1 MSGSAS
7 SDSGG
12 FSGARDRWA
21 ALEPGSGASE
31 CGGLSGARNR
41 RAALEPGSR
50 ASECSGLSGAG
61 NRRALSP
68 GGTGVVGE
76 CVADGGGGIAT
87 SAGSALEA
95 RATRDRALEVEGYT
109 SLELRRDLG

>member
-12 FSGARDRWA
+12 FSSARDSRA

-31 CGGLSGARNR
+31 CGGLS
-41 RAALEPGSR
+41 
-50 ASECSGLSGAG
+50 CAG

-68 GGTGVVGE
+68 GGMNVVGE
-76 CVADGGGGIAT
+76 SVADGGGGIAT
-87 SAGSALEA
+87 SAGSTLEA
-95 RATRDRALEVEGYT
+95 RATRDRALEVEGYA

>member
-12 FSGARDRWA
+12 FSSARDSRAALEPGSSASECGGLSGARDRRA

-31 CGGLSGARNR
+31 CGS
-41 RAALEPGSR
+41 
-50 ASECSGLSGAG
+50 LSGAG

-68 GGTGVVGE
+68 GGTNVVGE
-76 CVADGGGGIAT
+76 SVADGGGGIAT
-87 SAGSALEA
+87 SAGSTLEA
-95 RATRDRALEVEGYT
+95 RATRDRALEVEGYA